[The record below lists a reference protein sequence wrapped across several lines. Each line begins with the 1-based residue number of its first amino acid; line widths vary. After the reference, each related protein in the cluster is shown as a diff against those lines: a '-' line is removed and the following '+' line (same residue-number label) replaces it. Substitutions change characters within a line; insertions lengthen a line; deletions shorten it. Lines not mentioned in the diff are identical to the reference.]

1 VQPGPLS
8 TGRLIESPERARGR
22 DLADVPRDA
31 GALESRGALSGTWTR
46 VQYDSRKVA
55 PGDLFVAIRG
65 LASDGHAHLE
75 DARGRGAAA
84 AVVESFRE
92 VLGLAQVRVA
102 DSRRALALLAA
113 VETGH
118 PSRELTMVGVTGTNG
133 KTTTAHL
140 IRAALEARGDRAG
153 VLGTVGNSF
162 EGEETAAPH
171 TTPEAPDLL
180 RTLRRWRDRGA
191 TAVSMEV
198 SSHALAL
205 ERTYGVAFDAG
216 VFTNLTQDHLDF
228 HGTLEAYRDAKA
240 RLFRSESRG
249 DATKAFTGILNVDDP
264 VGAWIRE
271 RSDGATLG
279 FGMAREADVAPE
291 DVHYERTGTRLRI
304 RSPHG
309 PQSVALRLRGAF
321 NVMNALAAFAAG
333 VALGIPPQAI
343 AAGLESV
350 RSVPG
355 RLEPVDAGQPFQVLV
370 DYAHTPDALT
380 RALDAVRAMEPRRVL
395 CLFGCG
401 GDRDRGKR
409 PLMGAA
415 AVRGADLVFLTSDN
429 PRSEN
434 PESILAAIE
443 AGTGGA
449 PNVRTIVDRAE
460 AIRAAVEACGE
471 GDALLIAGKGHETY
485 QILGS
490 RTIDFDDRLVARAAL
505 VARGFRA

>member
-1 VQPGPLS
+1 VIEG
-8 TGRLIESPERARGR
+8 GRG
-22 DLADVPRDA
+22 LADVPRA
-31 GALESRGALSGTWTR
+31 VLANETRGALFGDWGR
-46 VQYDSRKVA
+46 VQYDSRKVE

-65 LASDGHAHLE
+65 LASDGHMHLAS
-75 DARGRGAAA
+75 ARERGASA
-84 AVVESFRE
+84 AVVESIAAAE
-92 VLGLAQVRVA
+92 PLPQIRVPS
-102 DSRRALALLAA
+102 SRRALALLAA
-113 VETGH
+113 IETGD

-162 EGEETAAPH
+162 ESEETPAPH

-198 SSHALAL
+198 SSHGLAL
-205 ERTYGVAFDAG
+205 DRTYGVAFDAG

-228 HGTLEAYRDAKA
+228 HGTLEAYREAKA
-240 RLFRSESRG
+240 RLFRSETRG
-249 DATKAFTGILNVDDP
+249 DTTKKFTGVVNVDDP
-264 VGAWIRE
+264 AGIWIRE
-271 RSDGATLG
+271 RSDGPILG
-279 FGMAREADVAPE
+279 FGMGRRADVAAE
-291 DVHYERTGTRLRI
+291 DVRYERTGTRLRI
-304 RSPHG
+304 HSPHG
-309 PQSVALRLRGAF
+309 SQSVALRLRGAF
-321 NVMNALAAFAAG
+321 NVMNALAAFATG
-333 VALGIPPQAI
+333 LALGIPPRAI

-380 RALDAVRAMEPRRVL
+380 RALEAVRAMEPRRLLLV
-395 CLFGCG
+395 FGAG
-401 GDRDRGKR
+401 GDRDRSKR

-434 PESILAAIE
+434 PESILASIE
-443 AGTGGA
+443 EGTDGA

-460 AIRAAVEACGE
+460 AIRAAVDACEE

-505 VARGFRA
+505 EAKGFRA